1 MRVVTWP
8 DKQNNRVVIWLNNQK
23 DTESDDMPPPQKKN
37 KTEEVIMCPDKQEG
51 RMRERHR
58 KQCCGHT
65 RTNKKES
72 NEE

>member
-1 MRVVTWP
+1 
-8 DKQNNRVVIWLNNQK
+8 
-23 DTESDDMPPPQKKN
+23 
-37 KTEEVIMCPDKQEG
+37 MCPDKQEG

-72 NEE
+72 NEEWNMVCLVTREVKISESQCDHSRTLKDEWINSCDSTKNSD